1 MWVLGLVGKGWPKE
15 WLGSQKGHEPAAHW
29 RRKEAVWPY
38 QKTWRSRSKK
48 EAPRNTASRKKTR
61 ITRATPSR
69 VTRRRCRGE
78 IAVMAAGP
86 PPHSAATPSQ
96 PRPGKPREPPPPSP

>member
-78 IAVMAAGP
+78 SAVMAGAAP
-86 PPHSAATPSQ
+86 PTAAATPPH
-96 PRPGKPREPPPPSP
+96 PRPPARR